1 MMPRVLVVDRDPDLV
16 LLLAEVLRLS
26 KYSVQTCSPTI
37 LDSMEA
43 SGDADAIVYACPT
56 SIERGDTGSLRALL
70 VRDPGVRERLILLTT
85 QPFSREIAVFRDRFG
100 PLRILP
106 MPFEIEQLIEAVA
119 ECVAHTRELRHHG

>member
-37 LDSMEA
+37 LDA
-43 SGDADAIVYACPT
+43 SSSGNADAIVYACPT

-70 VRDPGVRERLILLTT
+70 VRDPAVRERLILLTT
-85 QPFSREIAVFRDRFG
+85 QPFSREIALFRDRFG